1 MKNTINL
8 IVTDEEKGQRID
20 SFITYKETSLS
31 RTRVKRLI
39 LNKKLKLNNLI
50 SKNPSKRISAGDKIV
65 LEIPEAKKTL
75 IEPYNF
81 KLDISENYFNIY
93 SNSKCL
99 ITDTS
104 GTAFTYA
111 FLTKKPVIFF
121 SKNEK
126 LINELGY
133 NKLSYFIDREKIGV
147 ITNDLNEISNAIK
160 NIKFIEE
167 KIRVLNDLLEKEIE
181 YLGTSKMR
189 IAKLVDQILLDA
201 K

>member
-1 MKNTINL
+1 M
-8 IVTDEEKGQRID
+8 
-20 SFITYKETSLS
+20 
-31 RTRVKRLI
+31 
-39 LNKKLKLNNLI
+39 
-50 SKNPSKRISAGDKIV
+50 
-65 LEIPEAKKTL
+65 
-75 IEPYNF
+75 
-81 KLDISENYFNIY
+81 
-93 SNSKCL
+93 
-99 ITDTS
+99 
-104 GTAFTYA
+104 
-111 FLTKKPVIFF
+111 TKKPVIFF